1 MTKWFGRRECSFV
14 LLQLLLLIF
23 VVSSCC
29 HVFADAFCFS
39 GCQAFPLTS
48 HNARRHLRCNSGPPP
63 MLTMTATGGNDNS
76 SSSSSSNAS
85 SSKNNSLSPYYTYK
99 QFKRWGVPAI
109 IYSLLTNL
117 VAKFFRPLV
126 AAGRYRGAGGVSNV
140 STATGIISQSPHD
153 LIDKSIEENINED
166 SNININGST
175 KTRRKVGLV
184 TGANTGVGYE
194 TAKSLVH
201 DHGYEVIIACRSIE
215 KGREACT
222 AINGVGSGPANGGR
236 AVVLD
241 AAIDLSDLDSVRKF
255 ADVVNQQYDKI
266 DVLINNAGRNSAGPS
281 LPLSSSASLSAMKS
295 SSNLE
300 ANEELDTIF
309 TTNFLGHFLLTNI
322 LFPKLDR
329 IINLSSV
336 MHHFPFYDIDDEWT
350 SIECREYWRHV
361 GVLNRDTPPDTV
373 RKTYAPSKLAALLF
387 SIELNRRYSKSH
399 GIRSITVN
407 PGSV

>member
-1 MTKWFGRRECSFV
+1 MTDDDKMVRSLRLCV
-14 LLQLLLLIF
+14 LLLLLLLLL

-29 HVFADAFCFS
+29 NVFSDAFCFH
-39 GCQAFPLTS
+39 CQAFPLTS
-48 HNARRHLRCNSGPPP
+48 HNPSRHLRCSVGHVP
-63 MLTMTATGGNDNS
+63 MLTMTQTGITDNDNDNS
-76 SSSSSSNAS
+76 NSNTAS
-85 SSKNNSLSPYYTYK
+85 SKSNSPSPYYTYK

-109 IYSLLTNL
+109 LYSSLTNL
-117 VAKFFRPLV
+117 IAKLVRLLV
-126 AAGRYRGAGGVSNV
+126 ATGRYCGVSNSGGV
-140 STATGIISQSPHD
+140 STATGILSQSAHD
-153 LIDKSIEENINED
+153 MTDKSIDQNINQG
-166 SNININGST
+166 SNIKINGSP

-184 TGANTGVGYE
+184 TGSNTGVGFE

-201 DHGYEVIIACRSIE
+201 DHGYEVIIACRSVE

-222 AINGVGSGPANGGR
+222 TINGVGSGPVSGGR

-281 LPLSSSASLSAMKS
+281 SSSSSTSSSVMKS
-295 SSNLE
+295 SSNLG
-300 ANEELDTIF
+300 ANEELDPIF

-329 IINLSSV
+329 IVNLSSV
-336 MHHFPFYDIDDEWT
+336 MHHFPFYDVDDEWN

-361 GVLNRDTPPDTV
+361 GVLNQHTPPSTV

-399 GIRSITVN
+399 GIRSIAVN